1 MTRLRC
7 AILDDYLNLALT
19 VADWSKISDR
29 VDVTV
34 FNQPFASQDAAAD
47 ALKDFEI
54 ICAMRE
60 RTPFPRALFAALP
73 RLKLMIT
80 SGMRN
85 AAIDMEAAKDHK
97 VVLCGTQWG
106 RDPTAPLTMGLIL
119 ELTRN
124 IGRENARMHAGE
136 YLQKH
141 VGVEIEGR
149 TLGVVGLGKLGSKV
163 SKLAQAF
170 GMNVIAW
177 SPNLT
182 PEKCKEAG
190 VGYASKEELF
200 STADIITIHV
210 VLSQRSRGLVG
221 REDLARMK
229 PTAYLV
235 NTARG
240 PIVDEAALLEV
251 LQQKKIAG
259 AGDRRVPGRAAADRS
274 PVPQARQHGADAA
287 SRLRHRGQFS
297 QSLSA
302 DGRRHRRMVQGRTA
316 ATAGLRR
323 QGAPPDLDST
333 KKGAPGARLQD
344 DVGAEVRLT
353 HRHRRRQRRHNGRLG
368 AGDRRQLGGGRRRGS
383 GRSTGLRC
391 R

>member
-7 AILDDYLNLALT
+7 AILDNYINLALR
-19 VADWSKISDR
+19 VADWSKVSDR
-29 VDVTV
+29 ADITV
-34 FNQPFASQDAAAD
+34 FNEPFDSTEAAAG

-73 RLKLMIT
+73 KLKLLIT

-85 AAIDMEAAKDHK
+85 AAIDMEAAKDHQ
-97 VVLCGTQWG
+97 VTLCGTQWG

-136 YLQKH
+136 PLQKF
-141 VGVEIEGR
+141 VGIEIEGR
-149 TLGVVGLGKLGSKV
+149 TLGVVGLGKLGAKV
-163 SKLAQAF
+163 SGLAKAF

-182 PEKCKEAG
+182 AERCKEVG
-190 VGYASKEELF
+190 VNYATKEELF
-200 STADIITIHV
+200 STADIVTIHV

-229 PTAYLV
+229 PTSYLV

-240 PIVDEAALLEV
+240 PIVDENALLET
-251 LQQKKIAG
+251 LSERKIAG
-259 AGDRRVPGRAAADRS
+259 AAVDVFSVEPLPTDHPFRKLDNIVLTPHLGYVTEEGFRS
-274 PVPQARQHGADAA
+274 HYSQMVEGIDAWFK
-287 SRLRHRGQFS
+287 GE
-297 QSLSA
+297 
-302 DGRRHRRMVQGRTA
+302 T
-316 ATAGLRR
+316 LRR
-323 QGAPPDLDST
+323 LA
-333 KKGAPGARLQD
+333 
-344 DVGAEVRLT
+344 
-353 HRHRRRQRRHNGRLG
+353 
-368 AGDRRQLGGGRRRGS
+368 
-383 GRSTGLRC
+383 
-391 R
+391 

>member
-7 AILDDYLNLALT
+7 AILDDYLNVTLK

-29 VDVTV
+29 VDLTV
-34 FNQPFASQDAAAD
+34 FNQPFASTEAAAG

-73 RLKLMIT
+73 KLKLLIT

-85 AAIDMEAAKDHK
+85 AALDLEAAKDHQ
-97 VVLCGTQWG
+97 VVLCGTHG
-106 RDPTAPLTMGLIL
+106 ARDPTAPLAIGLML

-136 YLQKH
+136 PLQKFI
-141 VGVEIEGR
+141 GLEIEGR
-149 TLGVVGLGKLGSKV
+149 TLGVVGLGKLGAKV
-163 SKLAQAF
+163 SGLAKAF

-182 PEKCKEAG
+182 AERCKEVG
-190 VGYASKEELF
+190 VGYATKEELF
-200 STADIITIHV
+200 ATADIITVHV

-221 REDLARMK
+221 AADLARMK

-240 PIVDEAALLEV
+240 PIVDETALLET
-251 LQQKKIAG
+251 LRQKKIAG
-259 AGDRRVPGRAAADRS
+259 AAVDVFSVEPLPVDHPFRKLDNLVLTPHLGYTTEETFRAHYS
-274 PVPQARQHGADAA
+274 QMVECIDAWFK
-287 SRLRHRGQFS
+287 GE
-297 QSLSA
+297 
-302 DGRRHRRMVQGRTA
+302 
-316 ATAGLRR
+316 
-323 QGAPPDLDST
+323 APPR
-333 KKGAPGARLQD
+333 RL
-344 DVGAEVRLT
+344 A
-353 HRHRRRQRRHNGRLG
+353 
-368 AGDRRQLGGGRRRGS
+368 
-383 GRSTGLRC
+383 
-391 R
+391 

>member
-7 AILDDYLNLALT
+7 AILDDYLNLTLDM
-19 VADWSKISDR
+19 ADWSKVGDR
-29 VDVTV
+29 VDITV
-34 FNQPFASQDAAAD
+34 FNEPFASTEAAAS

-73 RLKLMIT
+73 KLKLLIT

-85 AAIDMEAAKDHK
+85 AAIDMEAAKEHQ
-97 VVLCGTQWG
+97 VVLCGTQWA

-124 IGRENARMHAGE
+124 IGRESARMHAGE
-136 YLQKH
+136 PLQKF
-141 VGVEIEGR
+141 VGIEIEGK

-163 SKLAQAF
+163 AKMAHAF

-200 STADIITIHV
+200 ATADIVTVHV
-210 VLSQRSRGLVG
+210 VLSERSRGLVG
-221 REDLARMK
+221 ASDLARMK
-229 PTAYLV
+229 PTSYLV

-240 PIVDEAALLEV
+240 PIVDEMALTET
-251 LQQKKIAG
+251 LQQRKIAG
-259 AGDRRVPGRAAADRS
+259 AAIDVFSVEPL
-274 PVPQARQHGADAA
+274 PVNHPFRELDNIVLTPHLGYVTAESFRNHYSQMVEGIDAWFK
-287 SRLRHRGQFS
+287 GE
-297 QSLSA
+297 
-302 DGRRHRRMVQGRTA
+302 V
-316 ATAGLRR
+316 LRR
-323 QGAPPDLDST
+323 LA
-333 KKGAPGARLQD
+333 
-344 DVGAEVRLT
+344 
-353 HRHRRRQRRHNGRLG
+353 
-368 AGDRRQLGGGRRRGS
+368 
-383 GRSTGLRC
+383 
-391 R
+391 

>member
-1 MTRLRC
+1 MDPPMKRLRC
-7 AILDDYLNLALT
+7 AILDDYLNLALS
-19 VADWSKISDR
+19 VADWSELSDR

-34 FNQPFASQDAAAD
+34 FNQPFRSSEAAAS

-73 RLKLMIT
+73 KLKLLIT

-97 VVLCGTQWG
+97 VVLCGTQWS

-136 YLQKH
+136 PLQKY
-141 VGVEIEGR
+141 VGMEIEGR
-149 TLGVVGLGKLGSKV
+149 TLGVLGLGKLGGKV

-182 PEKCKEAG
+182 AERCKEVG
-190 VGYASKEELF
+190 VSYATKEELF
-200 STADIITIHV
+200 STADIVTVHM
-210 VLSQRSRGLVG
+210 VLSERSRGLVG
-221 REDLARMK
+221 AADLARMK

-240 PIVDEAALLEV
+240 PIVDEGALIDALRAG
-251 LQQKKIAG
+251 KIAG
-259 AGDRRVPGRAAADRS
+259 AAVDVFAVEPLPVDHPFRKIDNLVLTPHLGYVTGDSFRNHYQQMLEGIEAWFMGDAPRRLA
-274 PVPQARQHGADAA
+274 
-287 SRLRHRGQFS
+287 
-297 QSLSA
+297 
-302 DGRRHRRMVQGRTA
+302 
-316 ATAGLRR
+316 
-323 QGAPPDLDST
+323 
-333 KKGAPGARLQD
+333 
-344 DVGAEVRLT
+344 
-353 HRHRRRQRRHNGRLG
+353 
-368 AGDRRQLGGGRRRGS
+368 
-383 GRSTGLRC
+383 
-391 R
+391 